1 MTFPQGPAEN
11 RWRRSG
17 QESSFPD
24 AVGYRESNAE
34 LASMGVPRSLAQY
47 LRPVAI
53 KAHGSRNQHLLRFLY
68 RFLKLRVSV
77 RIERSHGEPKG
88 PCRVISHEGFFGADQ
103 FYEERQRLFGGKDL
117 KDRDCR

>member
-11 RWRRSG
+11 RWRQSG

-77 RIERSHGEPKG
+77 RIERSHGELKG
-88 PCRVISHEGFFGADQ
+88 PCRVISHEGFFEPTSFTRNGN
-103 FYEERQRLFGGKDL
+103 
-117 KDRDCR
+117 DCSAAKT